1 MLCEVSRIWRMPL
14 PRYEKAE
21 SRCRLIEIQMHA
33 IRACEHESLEKVGR
47 QVAFDAL
54 VSGCSARSPEAN
66 GRGMTRAREEER
78 EDGVERTG
86 RESVCLKRRENS
98 WMEEGV

>member
-1 MLCEVSRIWRMPL
+1 
-14 PRYEKAE
+14 
-21 SRCRLIEIQMHA
+21 
-33 IRACEHESLEKVGR
+33 
-47 QVAFDAL
+47 
-54 VSGCSARSPEAN
+54 
-66 GRGMTRAREEER
+66 MTRAREEER